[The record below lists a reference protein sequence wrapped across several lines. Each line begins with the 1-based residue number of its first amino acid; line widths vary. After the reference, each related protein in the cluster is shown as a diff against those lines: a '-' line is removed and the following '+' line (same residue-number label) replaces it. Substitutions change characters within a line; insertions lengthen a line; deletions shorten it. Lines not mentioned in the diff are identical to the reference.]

1 MTTETETFDEL
12 TITTYANHKI
22 YIEMQRPIALS
33 ILRERLAEL
42 GGTHT
47 DKRSGRADGDDSR
60 IVHDA
65 TKVVRDSGSGLP
77 DQLAHR
83 H

>member
-12 TITTYANHKI
+12 TITAYDTDKI

-33 ILRERLAEL
+33 ALRERLATL
-42 GGTHT
+42 SGFDTHQRSGGT
-47 DKRSGRADGDDSR
+47 SGNDAR

-65 TKVVRDSGSGLP
+65 PQIAGDNR
-77 DQLAHR
+77 HR
-83 H
+83 LQD